1 MWAMGAGAAPSHLP
15 AGSTWLLDERGV
27 ALKATWRLSHGFIN
41 LSIWRDDRCFDTF
54 HLAPADAARLI
65 AFLVNGLADV
75 ASVPAAAPV
84 MNLAADPAPQE
95 GPNLRERLGRYD
107 GRLRTVI
114 AATLRKT
121 ADRLAP

>member
-1 MWAMGAGAAPSHLP
+1 MGAGAAPSHLP

-41 LSIWRDDRCFDTF
+41 LSIWRDDRCYDTF

-65 AFLVNGLADV
+65 SFLVNGLADV
-75 ASVPAAAPV
+75 ASVPPAAPV
-84 MNLAADPAPQE
+84 MTLAADSAPEE
-95 GPNLRERLGRYD
+95 GPNYRERLTKLD
-107 GRLRTVI
+107 GQLRTVV
-114 AATLRKT
+114 AATLRKA

>member
-1 MWAMGAGAAPSHLP
+1 
-15 AGSTWLLDERGV
+15 V